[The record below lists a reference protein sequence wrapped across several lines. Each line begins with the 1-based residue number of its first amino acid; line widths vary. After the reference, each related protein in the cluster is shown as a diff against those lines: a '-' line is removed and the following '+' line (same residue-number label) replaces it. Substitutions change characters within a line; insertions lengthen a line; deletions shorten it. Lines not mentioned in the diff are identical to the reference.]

1 MSNPRGGAEAHAR
14 SKHYVYRAN
23 TSLVLTGEN
32 RSRDTHEP
40 TEETET
46 LSGKIDPK
54 SFGDRVAKG
63 KPQEFEDKFKKFKK
77 KQRDAGDDDV
87 TKESRDAY
95 EAMLSLIQRQLGG
108 GPLNVANGAANK
120 ILAVLKN
127 DAVNNHVKKVEIQK
141 LLKPTPEEVD
151 QVFNQFV
158 SIGRF
163 ITDFQEGGD
172 SCGGEGD
179 EDGGLDVDFD
189 VAVEFGGGAN
199 KWMRRVIL
207 IWSRRKKTKRMK
219 NLREL
224 VDIGAYLLQRKISQT
239 FEQKIDPQHCQ
250 VLAEELLK
258 ILAEGDDRDVENKLL
273 VHLQFEKFSL
283 VKFLLRN
290 RFKVVWCTR
299 LERAKDQ
306 CEKNQIEEEMRGL
319 GPELVAI
326 VEQSMDQREVLV
338 SATRLLQAMVDVI
351 SSNGWLNLALRSNPD
366 GDSRHVGAGLNAFAA
381 PSLHKGLGQQMPREK
396 H

>member
-1 MSNPRGGAEAHAR
+1 MFGFCGYPFGFGYYPSGFGYPISPKSILVRIFCYFGLDFGSSFPGRVRVQLQISGKVPMPNRNRRSRNRQAQVGFKVMSNPRGGAEAHAR

-63 KPQEFEDKFKKFKK
+63 RPQEFEDKFKKFKK

-189 VAVEFGGGAN
+189 VAVEFGGE
-199 KWMRRVIL
+199 R
-207 IWSRRKKTKRMK
+207 
-219 NLREL
+219 
-224 VDIGAYLLQRKISQT
+224 IS
-239 FEQKIDPQHCQ
+239 
-250 VLAEELLK
+250 
-258 ILAEGDDRDVENKLL
+258 G
-273 VHLQFEKFSL
+273 
-283 VKFLLRN
+283 
-290 RFKVVWCTR
+290 
-299 LERAKDQ
+299 
-306 CEKNQIEEEMRGL
+306 
-319 GPELVAI
+319 
-326 VEQSMDQREVLV
+326 
-338 SATRLLQAMVDVI
+338 
-351 SSNGWLNLALRSNPD
+351 
-366 GDSRHVGAGLNAFAA
+366 
-381 PSLHKGLGQQMPREK
+381 
-396 H
+396 

>member
-1 MSNPRGGAEAHAR
+1 MSNPRGGAEAHSR
-14 SKHYVYRAN
+14 SKQYDYRAN

-54 SFGDRVAKG
+54 SFGDRVAMG
-63 KPQEFEDKFKKFKK
+63 RPQEFEDKFKKFKK

-108 GPLNVANGAANK
+108 GPLNVANGAANE

-141 LLKPTPEEVD
+141 LLKRTPEEVD

-172 SCGGEGD
+172 SCGVDEESDPDMVEEEEDEEDEEPQRAGGMQVDARINEEDTGDANEGTS
-179 EDGGLDVDFD
+179 LNVQ
-189 VAVEFGGGAN
+189 
-199 KWMRRVIL
+199 
-207 IWSRRKKTKRMK
+207 
-219 NLREL
+219 
-224 VDIGAYLLQRKISQT
+224 DIGAYLLQRKISQT

-250 VLAEELLK
+250 VLTEELLK

-290 RFKVVWCTR
+290 RF
-299 LERAKDQ
+299 
-306 CEKNQIEEEMRGL
+306 
-319 GPELVAI
+319 
-326 VEQSMDQREVLV
+326 
-338 SATRLLQAMVDVI
+338 
-351 SSNGWLNLALRSNPD
+351 
-366 GDSRHVGAGLNAFAA
+366 
-381 PSLHKGLGQQMPREK
+381 
-396 H
+396 